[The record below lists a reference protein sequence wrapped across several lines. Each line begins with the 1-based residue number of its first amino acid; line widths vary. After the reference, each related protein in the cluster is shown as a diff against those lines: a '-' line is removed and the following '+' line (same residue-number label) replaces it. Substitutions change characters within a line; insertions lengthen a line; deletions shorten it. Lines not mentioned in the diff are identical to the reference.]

1 MDNNIIYTG
10 EVKYNKKSTLLT
22 IYENRITFEQ
32 LKGLFKKKYK
42 VVDELLIE
50 DIKVLKGKVQ
60 IKCKKKDII
69 INTKDETY
77 KITCDNILEAR
88 KIEEEL
94 LKLKTGSNILERASG
109 SVVKLSKGVI
119 KTGTAV
125 VGAVATAGVAVAT
138 AVKNKDEIVETI
150 KSFKK

>member
-10 EVKYNKKSTLLT
+10 EVKYNKKNTLLT

-69 INTKDETY
+69 INTKDEIY
-77 KITCDNILEAR
+77 IITCDNILEAR